1 VLQNVNITTN
11 MSEKKEKLKKIA
23 GELRKASK
31 MHASQAE
38 RVEKMSALPLKS
50 PLYMKSGMGRVA
62 NGSPINL
69 GWGAAAKIAT
79 GGLFA
84 ADAAGKLGTDRENQG
99 IGERILRTADDW
111 FLLGLGQNIHNYNKK
126 IKKSRKNY
134 KNTQPTTNK
143 TTRKTSK
150 MNLPLNTFPT
160 EGEL

>member
-1 VLQNVNITTN
+1 
-11 MSEKKEKLKKIA
+11 MSKKKKQLKKIA
-23 GELRKASK
+23 SELKKASK
-31 MHASQAE
+31 MHASQAK
-38 RVEKMSALPLKS
+38 RVEKISNS

-69 GWGAAAKIAT
+69 GWGAVAKIAT

-126 IKKSRKNY
+126 IKKSRKKY

>member
-1 VLQNVNITTN
+1 

-50 PLYMKSGMGRVA
+50 PLYMKSGMGKPA

-69 GWGAAAKIAT
+69 GWGAVAKIAT

-84 ADAAGKLGTDRENQG
+84 ADVASKKDMGF
-99 IGERILRTADDW
+99 GERVLRTADDW
-111 FLLGLGQNIHNYNKK
+111 VLLGLGQGIHNYRKE
-126 IKKSRKNY
+126 IKKSRENY
-134 KNTQPTTNK
+134 KKTYQGKINSK

-160 EGEL
+160 EREL

>member
-1 VLQNVNITTN
+1 
-11 MSEKKEKLKKIA
+11 MSKKKKQLKKIA

-50 PLYMKSGMGRVA
+50 PFYMKSGMGKPA

-84 ADAAGKLGTDRENQG
+84 ADVAGKLDTDRENQG
-99 IGERILRTADDW
+99 LGERILRTADDW
-111 FLLGLGQNIHNYNKK
+111 LLLGLGQGIHNYRKK
-126 IKKSRKNY
+126 IKKSRKKY